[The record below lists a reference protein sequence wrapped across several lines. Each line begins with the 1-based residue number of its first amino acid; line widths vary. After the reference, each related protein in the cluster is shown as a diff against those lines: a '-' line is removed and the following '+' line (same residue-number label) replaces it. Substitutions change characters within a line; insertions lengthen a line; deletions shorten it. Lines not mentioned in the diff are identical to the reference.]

1 MVMYMERD
9 DILTLLAREKSNLSK
24 EFKVRA
30 LGLFGSYVR
39 GDQHPKSDID
49 ILVDVDPS
57 IGLEFVTLAERLE
70 ELLGVHVE
78 LVSKRAVKPRFLKHI
93 EKDLLYV

>member
-1 MVMYMERD
+1 MNRD
-9 DILTLLAREKSNLSK
+9 DIITLLAKEKTNLSK
-24 EFKVRA
+24 EFKIKA

-39 GDQHPKSDID
+39 NDQKSSSDID

-57 IGLEFVTLAERLE
+57 IGLEFVTLAEKLE
-70 ELLGVHVE
+70 DLLGTHVD
-78 LVSKRAVKPRFLKHI
+78 LVSKRAIKPSFLKHI